1 MSKTKRID
9 SVFAIRLFF
18 YECPKTI
25 NKKQM
30 DDIIFYGCCIKIA
43 YVFLFM
49 YSDIHSTYSN
59 GTIKINTSRQHF
71 KTAFCRH
78 FCSDPI

>member
-1 MSKTKRID
+1 
-9 SVFAIRLFF
+9 
-18 YECPKTI
+18 
-25 NKKQM
+25 M

-78 FCSDPI
+78 FCSDPIWHQKVRRKCLGASYEAIK

>member
-1 MSKTKRID
+1 
-9 SVFAIRLFF
+9 
-18 YECPKTI
+18 
-25 NKKQM
+25 M

-59 GTIKINTSRQHF
+59 GTIKINTSRQNF
-71 KTAFCRH
+71 KPAFYRH
-78 FCSDPI
+78 FCSDPIWHQKARSKCLGASYEATE

>member
-1 MSKTKRID
+1 
-9 SVFAIRLFF
+9 
-18 YECPKTI
+18 
-25 NKKQM
+25 M